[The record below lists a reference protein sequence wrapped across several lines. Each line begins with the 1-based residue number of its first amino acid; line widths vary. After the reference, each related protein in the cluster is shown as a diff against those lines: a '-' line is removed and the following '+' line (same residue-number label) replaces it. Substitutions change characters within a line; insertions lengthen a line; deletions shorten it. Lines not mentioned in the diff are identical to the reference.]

1 MGGMVSLADV
11 YCLYNKARGTELVSP
26 DDTLAA
32 AAMLEKLNIGMHL
45 KRNR

>member
-1 MGGMVSLADV
+1 MVTLADV

-32 AAMLEKLNIGMHL
+32 AELLEGLRIG
-45 KRNR
+45 KAVS